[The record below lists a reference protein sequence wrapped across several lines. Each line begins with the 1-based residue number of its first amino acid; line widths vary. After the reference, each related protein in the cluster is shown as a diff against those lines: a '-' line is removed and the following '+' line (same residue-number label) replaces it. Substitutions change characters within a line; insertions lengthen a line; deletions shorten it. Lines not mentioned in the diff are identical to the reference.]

1 MPEKDELTHDSVQ
14 TDTFAVEGT
23 ITSEV
28 PQKTSRTIAGLYLD
42 AEELERSLS

>member
-1 MPEKDELTHDSVQ
+1 MPEEDELTHDSIQ
-14 TDTFAVEGT
+14 TDTFAVEDT

-42 AEELERSLS
+42 AEDLERSLS

>member
-1 MPEKDELTHDSVQ
+1 MPEKDELTHGSVQ
-14 TDTFAVEGT
+14 NDTFEEEST
-23 ITSEV
+23 ITNEV